1 MQRIIYNIT
10 ILSVMFAL
18 YSCGNKEVKNEM
30 VEVQKETTIGDRIF
44 VSKAQFER
52 SNMTLGAIEEKSF
65 PVTVKTSGMIDVP
78 PENRAVVNATM
89 GGYIKTTP
97 LLIGDKVRKGQALV
111 TIENPEFVG
120 IQQQY
125 MEVNEQLR
133 YLKSE
138 FERQNTMRIENITSQ
153 KSFLQAESSY
163 KTAMARHNGLRK
175 QLQMLNISPTRVE
188 EGHISSIVTIYAPI
202 TGSITKVNVTR
213 GTYVSPATAIL
224 EIIDNEHIHIELSA
238 FEKDVMKLK
247 KGQLINFKIPESS
260 SEIYKAEVHLIGT
273 TIEENRTVRVHGHIK
288 NETEAN
294 FLTGMFVDA
303 EIITESAF
311 AKALPETA
319 IVAFEDA
326 YVVLKLDESTN
337 DGYFFKQV
345 EVKVGSFYEGN
356 TSLISLDNLT
366 TIDKVLTNGA
376 FNLIADE

>member
-1 MQRIIYNIT
+1 
-10 ILSVMFAL
+10 MFAL